1 MIFTRRIFGAV
12 CVLVCF
18 VSLICLASCGADSEE
33 TGKSLVSTTA
43 TLGTSVTQAAG
54 AQTSE
59 TTWADTTVTTVLTTT
74 IATTT
79 TTATT
84 STTTT
89 TTVTTTTVATT
100 TTASAAETTAETTTA
115 TVVTTTVTEI
125 IPAHAGLYAAD
136 TLMPLYQKGSDERI
150 YPASLTKLLTA
161 CTALEY
167 VSSDT
172 VFTVGS
178 ELNLVNSGS
187 SLCLIS
193 QGHSLT
199 LYDLLTGMLM
209 SSGNDAAYTI
219 AVNVARLES
228 GNPNLSDAD
237 AVAHFVDL
245 MNGYAE
251 YIGMENSNFVNPDGW
266 DNENQ
271 YTTVEDLAVISTYA
285 IGNTEIAEIVSC
297 YSKYVVFESGQSI
310 TWNSTNALLN
320 PDGQYYCEDAI
331 GLKTGSTA
339 NAGKCLIAVFE
350 EDDKRYIAISAGCTS
365 EEQRFGSVLE
375 LYSMID

>member
-1 MIFTRRIFGAV
+1 MI
-12 CVLVCF
+12 VCF
-18 VSLICLASCGADSEE
+18 VSLLCLASCDADSEK
-33 TGKSLVSTTA
+33 TGKSLTSTAAVT
-43 TLGTSVTQAAG
+43 TQTSVTQANAE
-54 AQTSE
+54 S
-59 TTWADTTVTTVLTTT
+59 TTAATTAATTGTTTAATTVTT
-74 IATTT
+74 TTT
-79 TTATT
+79 TTTFTT
-84 STTTT
+84 TTTTT
-89 TTVTTTTVATT
+89 TTVTTTSPITT
-100 TTASAAETTAETTTA
+100 TTA
-115 TVVTTTVTEI
+115 VTTTVTEI
-125 IPAHAGLYAAD
+125 IPAHAGLYMAD

-178 ELNLVNSGS
+178 ELNLVKSGS

-193 QGHSLT
+193 QGQSLT

-219 AVNVARLES
+219 AVNVARIES
-228 GNPNLSDAD
+228 GNADLSDTD
-237 AVAHFVDL
+237 AVAHFVGL
-245 MNGYAE
+245 MNDYAQ
-251 YIGMENSNFVNPDGW
+251 YIGMKNSNFVNPEGW
-266 DNENQ
+266 DDENQ
-271 YTTVEDLAVISTYA
+271 YTTVEDLAIISTYA
-285 IGNTEIAEIVSC
+285 IGNEEILEIVSC

-320 PDGQYYCEDAI
+320 PEGQYYCADAI
-331 GLKTGSTA
+331 GLKTGTTA

-350 EDDKRYIAISAGCTS
+350 NQGKRYIAISAMCAS

-375 LYSMID
+375 LYAMVAEEAQ